1 MRIRKFQPSDLPVLS
16 KIDEECFPPGIS
28 YSREELAGYIS
39 FRSATT
45 WVAEDNGSIVGF
57 LVANWEPGR
66 VGHIITIDIL
76 ERARRRGTGTRL
88 MKVAEGWASKA
99 RLRIIY
105 LETAEDNLAAQR
117 FYEALGY
124 RKLEKVDRYYSNGQA
139 AWVMVKSLK

>member
-1 MRIRKFQPSDLPVLS
+1 MRIRKFQPSDLPILS

-39 FRSATT
+39 FRSAAT

-66 VGHIITIDIL
+66 VGHIITIDIMKH
-76 ERARRRGTGTRL
+76 ARRQGTGARL
-88 MKVAEGWASKA
+88 MKVAEEWASKA

-105 LETAEDNLAAQR
+105 LETAEDNLAAHL

-124 RKLEKVDRYYSNGQA
+124 RKLEKVERYYSNGQA